1 MLKIQELQINYQKEC
16 MALTESPQFGWIL
29 ESDLRNVFQEAYQLQ
44 IAKDQ
49 SFQTVV
55 FDSGRVISEQSNHV
69 RPEFPLR
76 SALRYFVRVRVWSN
90 TGEVCDSAVSSFL
103 TGIVDADLWK
113 AAFVSAEPDGSGAI
127 SNGNYVRKSI
137 SIRKKVSAAYAF
149 TTALGLYHLWING
162 RRIGQEE
169 LSPGWTSYRKH
180 LLYQTHDVTD
190 ALQSGEN
197 VIGAHIGAGWYK
209 GMMGFTH
216 HRNYYGSRTAFFCQL
231 FIQYEDGTSE
241 WIYTDPSWKHMAS
254 PVLFSEIYDGERYD
268 AGFEKEG
275 WALPGYHDGAW
286 ESCEAVDFPKDGLT
300 AQTACAVK
308 EMDDLPAK
316 RLFRTPKGELCVDF
330 GQNMAGWI
338 EIQAAGKAGD
348 VIELVCFETLDA
360 AGNVYTENLRRA
372 KQRISYRFGK
382 AGSITY
388 RPHFTYQGFRYAQI
402 LQFPGEV
409 TAECFTAHAL
419 YSEME
424 ATGTFSCSNPYLTR
438 FHENVAWSLRSNF
451 VDIPTDCPQRDERLG
466 WTGDAQ
472 IFSRTACYLRNAY
485 SFYSKWLA
493 DVACDQTAEGGIPH
507 VVPDIVTGHTEDDW
521 LLQQGTD
528 SAAAWADAAVIIPWT
543 LYLQYGDTEIIRR
556 QYNSM
561 KAWIDFMRTH
571 AQDNIWNY
579 KLQFGDWV
587 ALDAEPGSYYG
598 ATPNDLTCTA
608 YYAYSTGIFS
618 KMAKAV
624 GNNED
629 AEQYQKLHQKIVE
642 SFRKTFFDA
651 EGNMT
656 AQTQT
661 AHILALHFDL
671 VEPKLHQKT
680 ANRLRQLWEQENGHL
695 VTGFVGT
702 PYFCHALSENGMT
715 EEAYTLLLKE
725 DFPSWL
731 YQVKMGATTVWEHW
745 DGLKP
750 DGTMWSADMNSF
762 NHYAY
767 GAVDEWIFRV
777 LCGIDTDEND
787 PGFRHVVIAPRPGG
801 GLGFAKGSYC
811 SIYGNISVAWQI
823 DENTV
828 TEKITVPPN
837 TTATIRLHRAQ
848 QILQADGLSFQAV
861 NGVCEADTGSGT
873 YQIIYQI

>member
-1 MLKIQELQINYQKEC
+1 MLRVQELLINYQKEC
-16 MALTESPQFGWIL
+16 MALAEPPQFGWIL
-29 ESDLRNVFQEAYQLQ
+29 ESSRRNVIQEAYRLQ

-49 SFQTVV
+49 QFQAVV
-55 FDSGRVISEQSNHV
+55 YDSGRVITEQSNHV
-69 RPEFPLR
+69 RPVFPLQ
-76 SALRYFVRVRVWSN
+76 SASRYFVRVRVWN
-90 TGEVCDSAVSSFL
+90 NAGEVCDSAISSFL
-103 TGIVDADLWK
+103 TGIIDKALWK
-113 AAFVSAEPDGSGAI
+113 AAFVSAEPDVNGAV
-127 SNGNYVRKSI
+127 SNGNYVRKAI
-137 SIRKKVSAAYAF
+137 NIQKDVRAAYAF

-162 RRIGQEE
+162 QRIGFEE

-190 ALQSGEN
+190 ALQGGEN
-197 VIGAHIGAGWYK
+197 VVGAHIGAGWYK
-209 GMMGFTH
+209 GEMGFAH
-216 HRNYYGSRTAFFCQL
+216 HRNYYGSRTAFFCQIL
-231 FIQYEDGTSE
+231 LQYEDGTSE
-241 WIYTDPSWKHMAS
+241 WVYTDASWKQAAS
-254 PVLFSEIYDGERYD
+254 PVLFSEIYDGEQYD
-268 AGFEKEG
+268 ARLEKEG
-275 WALPGYHDGAW
+275 WSLPGYNDGAW
-286 ESCEAVDFPKDGLT
+286 ESCEVLDFPKDCLA
-300 AQTACAVK
+300 AQTGCAVK
-308 EMDDLPAK
+308 EMEDLPAK

-338 EIQAAGKAGD
+338 EVQASGNAGD
-348 VIELVCFETLDA
+348 VIELRCFETLDA
-360 AGNVYTENLRRA
+360 AGNVYTDNLRRA
-372 KQRISYRFGK
+372 KQQISYRFGK
-382 AGSITY
+382 TGSITY

-409 TAECFTAHAL
+409 TAECFMAHAL

-472 IFSRTACYLRNAY
+472 IFSRAACYLRNAY
-485 SFYSKWLA
+485 SFYAKWLV
-493 DVACDQTAEGGIPH
+493 DVACDQTMEGGIPH

-521 LLQQGTD
+521 LLRQGTD

-556 QYNSM
+556 QYDSM
-561 KAWIDFMRTH
+561 KAWIDFMWAH
-571 AQDNIWNY
+571 AQGSIWNY

-618 KMAKAV
+618 KMAQAI
-624 GNNED
+624 GNDED
-629 AEQYQKLHQKIVE
+629 AERYQKLHRDIVE

-651 EGNMT
+651 DGNMT

-671 VEPKLHQKT
+671 VDPKLRQKT
-680 ANRLRQLWEQENGHL
+680 ARRLRQLWEQEGGHL

-715 EEAYTLLLKE
+715 EEAYALLLKE
-725 DFPSWL
+725 DYPSWL

-745 DGLKP
+745 DGQKP

-767 GAVDEWIFRV
+767 GAVDEWVFRV
-777 LCGIDTDEND
+777 LCGIDTDEGG
-787 PGFRHVVIAPRPGG
+787 PGFRHIVIAPRPGG
-801 GLGFAKGSYC
+801 GLSFAKGSYR
-811 SIYGNISVAWQI
+811 SVYGTISVEWRI
-823 DENTV
+823 DGNTV
-828 TEKITVPPN
+828 TEMITIPPN
-837 TTATIRLHRAQ
+837 TTATIRLHCAQ
-848 QILQADGLSFQAV
+848 EIVQADGLAFRPEK
-861 NGVCEADTGSGT
+861 GEYKADAGSGT
-873 YQIIYQI
+873 YQVTYRV